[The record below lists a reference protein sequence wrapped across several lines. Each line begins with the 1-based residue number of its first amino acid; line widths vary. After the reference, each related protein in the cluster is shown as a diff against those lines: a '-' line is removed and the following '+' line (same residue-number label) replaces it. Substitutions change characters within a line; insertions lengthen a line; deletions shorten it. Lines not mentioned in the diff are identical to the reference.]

1 MSQDASKE
9 LKLYPS
15 WKQALADLETA
26 GIEPGQT
33 IEKEWLEEK
42 FGIEPPVSIA
52 DAERNNTLF
61 RTSIWQLRE
70 TLLTKHKLMLRAVS
84 GVGYRVVEPEK
95 QTEQALRDRGEEIT
109 RALSKLHNEVTYVRL
124 DALDDKQRKANADA
138 QAKIGALLSMSR
150 KQLGM
155 N

>member
-1 MSQDASKE
+1 MTQAVKE

-15 WKQALADLETA
+15 WKQALADLELA

-33 IEKEWLEEK
+33 IEKDWLEDK
-42 FGIEPPVSIA
+42 FGITPANSIA
-52 DAERNNTLF
+52 DAERNQALF

-70 TLLTKHKLMLRAVS
+70 TLLSKHRLMLRAVS

-95 QTEQALRDRGEEIT
+95 QTEQALRDRGEEVS
-109 RALSKLHNEVTYVRL
+109 RALGKLHSELTYVRL
-124 DALDDKQRKANADA
+124 DSLTDAQRKANADA
-138 QAKIGALLSMSR
+138 LAKTGTLLSMSR